1 MRIPLNLSFK
11 NPIHESLQELSASF
25 LIIFSFIPWVHFGL
39 NSRDSQPWGLLF
51 ALIFL
56 ITLYKKNFY
65 KSELFIFALPIISLI
80 TWLFFSNQVI
90 DFIALRAVIS
100 YATFAIC
107 IIAFLAYLEKY
118 PFPWNLV
125 ITINI
130 LYLFIGVLQ
139 MYDINITEGIVQ
151 SRGLSKGG
159 RGATSLTP
167 EPTFFGIFLFFIS
180 FIYLAQCNF
189 KPGRILGMLIFINLI
204 SIILLAKSSMALL
217 YIIISAPFFIITRIT
232 PKTFVSMI
240 LISIIIIPLL
250 IVLLEDSRIALL
262 WSLLSDEGLYLF
274 IHYDES
280 VNDRVANLIY
290 PIHGFIISDFMPS
303 GFHSFTDMHNYLN
316 NFYNSFFYYG
326 NGGTS
331 IMSFIGAYIYE
342 LGFFGFLFL
351 LWLFLY
357 MQNMTIQRVLDTS
370 VLYIIL
376 LSAVPPS
383 FPLVSFLI
391 AVYLNKNKNIKLNE
405 F

>member
-1 MRIPLNLSFK
+1 
-11 NPIHESLQELSASF
+11 
-25 LIIFSFIPWVHFGL
+25 
-39 NSRDSQPWGLLF
+39 
-51 ALIFL
+51 
-56 ITLYKKNFY
+56 
-65 KSELFIFALPIISLI
+65 
-80 TWLFFSNQVI
+80 
-90 DFIALRAVIS
+90 
-100 YATFAIC
+100 
-107 IIAFLAYLEKY
+107 
-118 PFPWNLV
+118 
-125 ITINI
+125 
-130 LYLFIGVLQ
+130 
-139 MYDINITEGIVQ
+139 
-151 SRGLSKGG
+151 
-159 RGATSLTP
+159 
-167 EPTFFGIFLFFIS
+167 
-180 FIYLAQCNF
+180 
-189 KPGRILGMLIFINLI
+189 
-204 SIILLAKSSMALL
+204 MALL